1 MSRLKQQEDLRWKQ
15 QLRRTV
21 LTSIAV
27 GAACLVMGA
36 VMGAFFGR
44 ASSATNNSGDEGR
57 TLTSSAREQRAD
69 AIINKTRSTS
79 TEDIH
84 VFDSE

>member
-44 ASSATNNSGDEGR
+44 ASSATNNSGDEGGGS
-57 TLTSSAREQRAD
+57 TTAREQTAD